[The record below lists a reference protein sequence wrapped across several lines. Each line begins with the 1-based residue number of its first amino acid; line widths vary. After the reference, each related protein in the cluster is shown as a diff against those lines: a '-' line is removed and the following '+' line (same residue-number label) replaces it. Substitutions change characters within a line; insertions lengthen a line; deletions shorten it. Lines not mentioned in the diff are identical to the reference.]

1 MSLHPPP
8 VLLLDDLSTAPTVVP
23 VGWSAR
29 QGFELPSMPWNLA
42 EKRLICIGTISDEAT
57 ATSAM
62 TALAR
67 GVGLIVAIEFS
78 GSALQRFLED
88 LHRLGSADPLVAPDV
103 PVLSAE
109 QRDLLAALSGG
120 ATVTEAALALFVS
133 RRTANRRLAEARY
146 LLGVT
151 TNAEA
156 VTRWSDTA
164 KAS

>member
-1 MSLHPPP
+1 M
-8 VLLLDDLSTAPTVVP
+8 T
-23 VGWSAR
+23 SA
-29 QGFELPSMPWNLA
+29 LPS
-42 EKRLICIGTISDEAT
+42 S
-57 ATSAM
+57 S
-62 TALAR
+62 
-67 GVGLIVAIEFS
+67 VA
-78 GSALQRFLED
+78 
-88 LHRLGSADPLVAPDV
+88 GSADPLVAPGV

-156 VTRWSDTA
+156 VTRWSATA